1 MPSIF
6 LTRYRLVVNDLK
18 DLAYDVKHIALDTED
33 KAEKTAASSPSFQ
46 DSGKYRPEVPWEL
59 NLKRL
64 LTHMHLCRP
73 QLYKYMHT
81 THNYI

>member
-46 DSGKYRPEVPWEL
+46 DSGKYRPEVPRE
-59 NLKRL
+59 
-64 LTHMHLCRP
+64 
-73 QLYKYMHT
+73 
-81 THNYI
+81 